1 MNCKDSDYVSATIC
15 PRSAFGQGFQHGQNH
30 YRSENTCGGLH
41 DYRLFGRGSLFAAGQ
56 QDCTSAPVRTIA
68 RSQQK
73 TLPDGLEKWTARWR
87 GILAHLLL
95 FPWGRKPTM
104 TATASAALLA
114 ELDDAINDR
123 SPARRVEILRQVTNL
138 FLADA
143 DRLSAVQVGVFD
155 DVLVRLIEQ
164 AEVRTLAQL
173 SSNLSGLMLA
183 PRDALRKL
191 ALHEDASVAAP
202 VLRKS
207 GRLSDD
213 DLVEI
218 ANVRGQ
224 EHLLAISGREALSE
238 SLSDVL
244 VTRGDSVVRSTL
256 AQNSGARF
264 SEAAYVSLVRD
275 AERDDG
281 LTEKLARRQDI
292 PVRLLQELVAKAS
305 AKARARLLQAAPS
318 DMQEIVRA
326 AVAKET
332 ERAATPH
339 AKPVD
344 YAEAQRTVLELNR
357 KGKLNDQS
365 VNRFA
370 VQGEYHNVVAALA
383 LLTTV
388 PIEAIESLIGNA
400 QLDGLIVACKASRL
414 NWSTTTMIIHNRPG
428 CSSASKLQVERARE
442 MFETLVLSTAQQT
455 IRIWSDEKS
464 GREKRLVG

>member
-1 MNCKDSDYVSATIC
+1 
-15 PRSAFGQGFQHGQNH
+15 
-30 YRSENTCGGLH
+30 
-41 DYRLFGRGSLFAAGQ
+41 
-56 QDCTSAPVRTIA
+56 
-68 RSQQK
+68 
-73 TLPDGLEKWTARWR
+73 
-87 GILAHLLL
+87 
-95 FPWGRKPTM
+95 M

-143 DRLSAVQVGVFD
+143 GRLSAVQVGVFD

-218 ANVRGQ
+218 ASVRGQ

-292 PVRLLQELVAKAS
+292 PARLLQELVAKAS

-318 DMQEIVRA
+318 DVQEIVRA

-332 ERAATPH
+332 ERTATPH

-344 YAEAQRTVLELNR
+344 YAEAQRAVLELNR

-365 VNRFA
+365 INRFA